1 MIQISEIYHS
11 IQGESSFIGMPCVFV
26 RTTGCNLRCVWC
38 DTEYAFYGGEKMS
51 IVQIIDRV
59 KTFDCQL
66 VEITGGEPL
75 LQKEVPDLATSLLD
89 LGYTVLIETS
99 GERDISVL
107 DERVIRIM
115 DLKCPGSGES
125 DKNRWENLEYLT
137 EKDQIKFVLNDRRD
151 YDWTVETIKKHRL
164 NEGVQVLMSPV
175 FGKITPDKLT
185 TWILQDKLNVRMQ
198 LQLHKLIWPPDT
210 KSV

>member
-1 MIQISEIYHS
+1 
-11 IQGESSFIGMPCVFV
+11 
-26 RTTGCNLRCVWC
+26 
-38 DTEYAFYGGEKMS
+38 
-51 IVQIIDRV
+51 
-59 KTFDCQL
+59 
-66 VEITGGEPL
+66 
-75 LQKEVPDLATSLLD
+75 VPDLAKSLLD